1 MCAKK
6 ATATVKSAS
15 TSKVSANPA
24 ARKEKAINVLR
35 DAFEKKLKEAT
46 EVLMQLPEGALVVD
60 EIPADAAYTKTIEIA
75 KALYD
80 EILDTGRPGLDV
92 PSRSSSNIIYDEN
105 NDLLLLGQKIN
116 KKIFHSLSSVEA
128 MTQLVRVLEIV
139 NQLLQKHIHATKRE
153 VFYND
158 VNLFHEQTNSDNSI
172 EDLSTV
178 LHTIRNSTN
187 IVASAMGKAVG
198 RLRIKDQTDII
209 DLEAMGS
216 GGWAITPFLDNV
228 EIIES
233 DAEFVL
239 VIEKD
244 AAMMRLSEAKWW
256 KEYPCIIISGR
267 GAADIATRMFLK
279 KINKILNIPT
289 FCLVDS
295 DPYGHYIFSIYLRGS
310 KKLSYESP
318 FLATPNIHLLG
329 VLTRDLDSYTVPKEC
344 RIPMNKTDLKRCQEM
359 LNEDFVKKNKN
370 WVTDLELMMKV
381 KEKAEIQSLSA
392 HGFEYLTEEYLP
404 SKISTADWI

>member
-6 ATATVKSAS
+6 QPVVGPSIDPTK
-15 TSKVSANPA
+15 
-24 ARKEKAINVLR
+24 RKEKALSVLR
-35 DAFEKKLKEAT
+35 EAFEQKLKETSQLAI
-46 EVLMQLPEGALVVD
+46 QLPEKALVVE
-60 EIPADAAYTKTIEIA
+60 EIPADAAFTKTIEVA
-75 KALYD
+75 KNLYD
-80 EILDTGRPGLDV
+80 QIMESGRFALDV

-105 NDLLLLGQKIN
+105 NDLLLLGEKMN
-116 KKIFHSLSSVEA
+116 RKWFHSLTSVED
-128 MTQLVRVLEIV
+128 MTQLIKILEIV

-158 VNLFHEQTNSDNSI
+158 VNLFKEQVNSDNSI

-178 LHTIRNSTN
+178 LNTIRNSTN
-187 IVASAMGKAVG
+187 IVASAVGKAVG
-198 RLRIKDQTDII
+198 RLRIRDQKDII

-244 AAMMRLSEAKWW
+244 AAAMRLSEAKWW
-256 KEYPCIIISGR
+256 KDYPCIIISGR

-279 KINKILNIPT
+279 RINKILNIPT

-329 VLTRDLDSYTVPKEC
+329 VLTRDLDAYSVPKEC
-344 RIPMNKTDLKRCQEM
+344 RIPMNKTDITRCQQM
-359 LNEDFVKKNKN
+359 LAESFVQKNPR
-370 WVTDLELMMKV
+370 WVTDLELMMKI

-392 HGFEYLTEEYLP
+392 HGFEYLTSEYLP
-404 SKISTADWI
+404 SKIATADWI

>member
-6 ATATVKSAS
+6 TDLGTSIATG
-15 TSKVSANPA
+15 NPA
-24 ARKEKAINVLR
+24 ARKQKAINVLR
-35 DAFEKKLKEAT
+35 EAFENKLKEAT
-46 EVLMQLPEGALVVD
+46 EVAMTLPQGALFVD
-60 EIPADAAYTKTIEIA
+60 EIPADAAYLKTIEVA
-75 KALYD
+75 KSIYD
-80 EILDTGRPGLDV
+80 EIMSSGRPALDV

-105 NDLLLLGQKIN
+105 NDLLLLGEKMN
-116 KKIFHSLSSVEA
+116 RKIFHSLTSVED
-128 MTQLVRVLEIV
+128 MTQLIRVLEIV
-139 NQLLQKHIHATKRE
+139 NQLLEKHMHATKRE

-158 VNLFHEQTNSDNSI
+158 VNLFKEQVNSDNSI

-187 IVASAMGKAVG
+187 IVASAMGKAIG
-198 RLRIKDQTDII
+198 RLRIKDQNDII

-256 KEYPCIIISGR
+256 KDYPCIIISGR

-295 DPYGHYIFSIYLRGS
+295 DPYGHYIYSIYLRGS

-329 VLTRDLDSYTVPKEC
+329 VLTRDLDSYNVPKEC
-344 RIPMNKTDLKRCQEM
+344 RIPMNKTDMKRCQEM
-359 LNEDFVKKNKN
+359 LNEDFVKKNKR
-370 WVTDLELMMKV
+370 WVDDLELMMKV

-392 HGFEYLTEEYLP
+392 HGFGYLTEEYLP
-404 SKISTADWI
+404 TKISTADWI

>member
-6 ATATVKSAS
+6 QPAVGLSID
-15 TSKVSANPA
+15 PA
-24 ARKEKAINVLR
+24 ARKEKAISVLR
-35 DAFEKKLKEAT
+35 DAFEQKLKEAT
-46 EVLMQLPEGALVVD
+46 QQGYDLPEGALVVD
-60 EIPADAAYTKTIEIA
+60 EIPADAAFKKTVEIA
-75 KALYD
+75 KTLYD
-80 EILDTGRPGLDV
+80 QIMESGRFALDV

-105 NDLLLLGQKIN
+105 NDLLLLGDKMN
-116 KKIFHSLSSVEA
+116 RKWFHSLTSVED
-128 MTQLVRVLEIV
+128 MTQLIKILEIV
-139 NQLLQKHIHATKRE
+139 NQLLEKRIHATKRE

-158 VNLFHEQTNSDNSI
+158 VNLFKEQVNSDNCI

-178 LHTIRNSTN
+178 LNTIRNSTN

-198 RLRIKDQTDII
+198 RLRIRDQRDII

-244 AAMMRLSEAKWW
+244 AAAMRLSEAKWW
-256 KEYPCIIISGR
+256 KDYPCIIISGR

-279 KINKILNIPT
+279 KINKVLNIPT

-295 DPYGHYIFSIYLRGS
+295 DPYGHYIYSIYLRGS

-329 VLTRDLDSYTVPKEC
+329 VLTRDLDSYNVPKEC
-344 RIPMNKTDLKRCQEM
+344 RIPMNKTDITRCQQM
-359 LNEDFVKKNKN
+359 LAESFVQKNTR
-370 WVTDLELMMKV
+370 WVADLELMMKI

-404 SKISTADWI
+404 SKIATADWI